1 MKRRYIAKGRKRQ
14 HKIEVRLNDEEF
26 YKMEEN
32 IAAMKTTRSDY
43 LRKLIVGTR
52 IKEKPS
58 EEFFRLMLNFTRIG
72 ANLNQLAAKANSNE
86 TINVNELKDLRKE
99 MLTLKKKIEDEYL

>member
-1 MKRRYIAKGRKRQ
+1 
-14 HKIEVRLNDEEF
+14 
-26 YKMEEN
+26 MEEN
-32 IAAMKTTRSDY
+32 IAAMKTTRSDS

-86 TINVNELKDLRKE
+86 KINVDELKNLRSE